1 MLTSVLWTNPAH
13 LLLLIKKEAVPKKLE
28 FWHGLV
34 LFIPLQSPVVMLWM
48 ALCCSMLCLFGERQT
63 MADPADVAVLLLA
76 NAINEKLLSLL

>member
-1 MLTSVLWTNPAH
+1 MLTSVLWTNPTH

-28 FWHGLV
+28 FWHGLL

>member
-13 LLLLIKKEAVPKKLE
+13 LLLLIRKEAVPQKNE
-28 FWHGLV
+28 FWHGLL